1 MNQPTFVLDYTAGV
15 QAGNG
20 QTIKVIYI
28 AYDINLRI
36 TRTFNGTIG
45 GTRSISG
52 IVFGWIGALGS
63 CSSRI
68 LVISSE
74 HWPKDQIVAG
84 NYSRQYAVEQ
94 ELTPGDIYCSTSN
107 GFRV

>member
-20 QTIKVIYI
+20 QTIKVTYI

-52 IVFGWIGALGS
+52 IVFG
-63 CSSRI
+63 
-68 LVISSE
+68 
-74 HWPKDQIVAG
+74 
-84 NYSRQYAVEQ
+84 
-94 ELTPGDIYCSTSN
+94 
-107 GFRV
+107 